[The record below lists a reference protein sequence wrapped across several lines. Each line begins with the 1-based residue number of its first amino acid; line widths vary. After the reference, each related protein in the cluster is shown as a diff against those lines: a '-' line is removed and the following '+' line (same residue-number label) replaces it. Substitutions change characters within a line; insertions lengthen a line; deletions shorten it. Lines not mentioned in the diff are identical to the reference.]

1 MLMLTHE
8 IMYVIQSIVIG
19 DAIFLITYTA
29 CIFLAYIHLPFV
41 DKISQCD
48 YQLSDDMA
56 FPLFQH
62 GHTAT
67 MLACRS
73 DRIEIVQALVNTKH
87 ADIQIPDEVRQHVTV
102 YHH

>member
-1 MLMLTHE
+1 MLNHALTQH
-8 IMYVIQSIVIG
+8 
-19 DAIFLITYTA
+19 TY
-29 CIFLAYIHLPFV
+29 FFHIHFTFV
-41 DKISQCD
+41 DKISQCGC
-48 YQLSDDMA
+48 QLSDDMA

-73 DRIEIVQALVNTKH
+73 GRIEIVQALVNTKH
-87 ADIQIPDEVRQHVTV
+87 ADIQIPDEVRLHVTV